1 MKDRTEV
8 TGLDNDAKRA
18 DAAAQLRILLDDVNG
33 ETETYSYDAAASALE
48 ETYVSGE
55 RALRR
60 LMQAC
65 HSEAISLLRH
75 RNGSAVLATL
85 RASTA
90 SEFRLELKPIDDAAC
105 VSLTESVLSPLADPE
120 GAVPLLQ
127 QWRERASGHISGYDP
142 HRREDLALS
151 DDFEAY
157 RIAGRKAGAPGHLT
171 SVEQSDDVVPGA
183 NTRTSY
189 PQILTAWARGRDGRE
204 FGFLLGRR
212 AHNLPLVNSVLE
224 ASTLP
229 MMIIDQQERVLAINP
244 AVRKLT
250 SPTRRRLVGKR
261 MRDFDALAEIVRR
274 RNPYDGSKLVTFGN
288 GAKERHFRPIEI
300 PVDLA
305 GRPCVWILYFDIT
318 KELEFQ
324 AQVQQT
330 ERARALEKLSST
342 LAHDLANV
350 VTVLYSVLPLLKD
363 GSPEDRE
370 EAVEDIASMLEL
382 SERLLKQLRN
392 VDTET
397 VEASATFPL
406 APLVARVQRMF
417 TGGDARVE
425 VDCPDDVTAWCSPS
439 ELERALI
446 NAVKNAIEA
455 IETWDQAPPPEVEI
469 RVEPLD
475 RAVVIEVEDNG
486 PGIKLDEPRAL
497 PDTTKGAGRGLGLP
511 QIQNSV
517 EDAGGIFTIDSTPG
531 QGTVLRFRLHSEEPP
546 RSLPPTPPK
555 RDEAIGEAE
564 TSEQKSP
571 APGSRPTRGCVFVID
586 DHASVRRAM
595 KAPLERLGWRVREF
609 DSPATALARFHLG
622 ERPDAVVTDC
632 VMAGGEIGTDLAR
645 WIQNNHPEIPVA
657 AMTGYRE
664 SVLEGIPTFY
674 KPVDIDALDAV
685 LTGAASEAP
694 AR

>member
-1 MKDRTEV
+1 MIIVFEKPD
-8 TGLDNDAKRA
+8 GDAVSLSF
-18 DAAAQLRILLDDVNG
+18 DAAAAMLNDAYLDGDH
-33 ETETYSYDAAASALE
+33 
-48 ETYVSGE
+48 
-55 RALRR
+55 ALRR
-60 LMQAC
+60 LLQAC
-65 HSEAISLLRH
+65 NTESISLLR
-75 RNGSAVLATL
+75 RRDGGAALATL
-85 RASTA
+85 HARTE
-90 SEFRLELKPIDDAAC
+90 SEFALELKAIDDAAC
-105 VSLTESVLSPLADPE
+105 IALTESVLKPLADPD

-127 QWRERASGHISGYDP
+127 QWREKASGEVRAFDP
-142 HRREDLALS
+142 LREEDFTLS

-157 RIAGRKAGAPGHLT
+157 RIAGRRTGRPGHLE

-189 PQILTAWARGRDGRE
+189 PHILTAWARGRDGRE

-244 AVRKLT
+244 AIRKLAP
-250 SPTRRRLVGKR
+250 PTRKRLVGKR
-261 MRDFDALAEIVRR
+261 MRDFDALADVVRR
-274 RNPYDGSKLVTFGN
+274 RNPYDGSKLVTFGG
-288 GAKERHFRPIEI
+288 GATERHFRPIEI

-392 VDTET
+392 VDAEG

-417 TGGDARVE
+417 TGGDAHVE
-425 VDCPDDVTAWCSPS
+425 IDCPDDVAAWCSPS

-455 IETWDQAPPPEVEI
+455 IESWEEASTPEIEI

-486 PGIKLDEPRAL
+486 PGIEVGASGEL

-511 QIQNSV
+511 QIRNSI
-517 EDAGGIFTIDSTPG
+517 EDAGGIFTIDSSPG

-546 RSLPPTPPK
+546 RNLRSAPPAREEAAAEQQEPPQEDTDK
-555 RDEAIGEAE
+555 QED
-564 TSEQKSP
+564 TV
-571 APGSRPTRGCVFVID
+571 RGCVFIID

-595 KAPLERLGWRVREF
+595 KVPMERLGWTVREF
-609 DSPATALARFHLG
+609 DSPAMALARFHLG
-622 ERPDAVVTDC
+622 EKPDAVVTDC

-645 WIQNNHPEIPVA
+645 WIQSNHPEIPVA

-664 SVLEGIPTFY
+664 SVLEGVLTFY

-685 LTGAASEAP
+685 LTGSSTSD
-694 AR
+694 ARER